1 MSGQSLAA
9 KLLEGAR
16 DWAKRLPAALAEDV
30 AVDVGRKRLR
40 LSHARV
46 EPLVRQLLRKVKH
59 LELREWTAR
68 PDVYEA
74 RLSVQGWKLRVETT
88 LERVELTSGRYKLW
102 LRTPGVVELE
112 ESRTASSLMMGVLR
126 AGAGRAALRALA
138 ERLLPPGIRWDG
150 QVLQVEGK
158 LPADGPLPAKL
169 FENASLAVS
178 AEHVPEGLWL
188 GAEAWPGLM
197 DLLQVLF
204 GTELPRTPP
213 GP

>member
-16 DWAKRLPAALAEDV
+16 EWAKRLPSALAGDV
-30 AVDVGRKRLR
+30 AVDVGGKRLR

-46 EPLVRQLLRKVKH
+46 ELVVRQLLTKAKH
-59 LELREWTAR
+59 LELREWTAL
-68 PDVYEA
+68 PDVYDA
-74 RLSVQGWKLRVETT
+74 RLTVKGWKLRVQVT
-88 LERVELTSGRYKLW
+88 LERVELASGRYRLW

-112 ESRTASSLMMGVLR
+112 ESRAVSSLMMGVLR

-138 ERLLPPGIRWDG
+138 ERLLPPGLRWDG
-150 QVLQVEGK
+150 QVLAVEGK
-158 LPADGPLPAKL
+158 LPAEGVVSAKL
-169 FENASLAVS
+169 FESASLAVS

-188 GAEAWPGLM
+188 GAEAWPGLI
-197 DLLQVLF
+197 DLLQALF

-213 GP
+213 GA

>member
-1 MSGQSLAA
+1 MSGQSMAA

-16 DWAKRLPAALAEDV
+16 EWAKRLPSALSEDV

-40 LSHARV
+40 LSHVRV
-46 EPLVRQLLRKVKH
+46 EAVVRQLLRKVKH

-74 RLSVQGWKLRVETT
+74 RLTVQGWKLRVETT
-88 LERVELTSGRYKLW
+88 LERVELASGRYKLW

-126 AGAGRAALRALA
+126 AGAGQAALRALA

-150 QVLQVEGK
+150 KVLQIEGK
-158 LPADGPLPAKL
+158 LPADGRCQRSSSRPPR
-169 FENASLAVS
+169 
-178 AEHVPEGLWL
+178 
-188 GAEAWPGLM
+188 WPSPPS
-197 DLLQVLF
+197 
-204 GTELPRTPP
+204 TSPRACGWAPRRGP
-213 GP
+213 G

>member
-9 KLLEGAR
+9 KMLEGAR
-16 DWAKRLPAALAEDV
+16 EWAKRLPAALAGDV
-30 AVDVGRKRLR
+30 AVDMGRKRLR

-46 EPLVRQLLRKVKH
+46 ELVVRQLLLKAKN
-59 LELREWTAR
+59 LELREWTAL
-68 PDVYEA
+68 PEVYDV
-74 RLSVQGWKLRVETT
+74 RLTVKGWKLRVQVT
-88 LERVELTSGRYKLW
+88 LERVELASGRYKLW

-126 AGAGRAALRALA
+126 AGAGQAALRAMA

-150 QVLQVEGK
+150 KVLYVEGK
-158 LPADGPLPAKL
+158 LPAEGVVSAKL
-169 FENASLAVS
+169 FENASLAV
-178 AEHVPEGLWL
+178 AVEHCPEGLWL
-188 GAEAWPGLM
+188 GAEAWPGLL

-213 GP
+213 GT

>member
-9 KLLEGAR
+9 KLMEGAR
-16 DWAKRLPAALAEDV
+16 EWAKRLPGALGEDV

-40 LSHARV
+40 LSHPRV
-46 EPLVRQLLRKVKH
+46 EMVVRQLLRKVKH
-59 LELREWTAR
+59 LELREWTAKS
-68 PDVYEA
+68 DVYDV
-74 RLSVQGWKLRVETT
+74 RLSVQGWKLRVQTT
-88 LERVELTSGRYKLW
+88 LERVELTAGRYRLW

-126 AGAGRAALRALA
+126 AGAGQAALRALA

-150 QVLQVEGK
+150 QLLQIEGK
-158 LPADGPLPAKL
+158 LPAEGPLPAKL
-169 FENASLAVS
+169 FENASLSVS
-178 AEHVPEGLWL
+178 VEHCPEGLWL

-197 DLLQVLF
+197 DLLQVLL

-213 GP
+213 GT

>member
-9 KLLEGAR
+9 KLMEGAR
-16 DWAKRLPAALAEDV
+16 EWAKRLPAALGEDV

-46 EPLVRQLLRKVKH
+46 EVVVRQLLRKVKH
-59 LELREWTAR
+59 LELREWTAKS
-68 PDVYEA
+68 DVYDV
-74 RLSVQGWKLRVETT
+74 RLTVQGWKLRVHTT
-88 LERVELTSGRYKLW
+88 LERVELASGRYRVW
-102 LRTPGVVELE
+102 LHTPGVVELE
-112 ESRTASSLMMGVLR
+112 ESRTASSLVMGVLR
-126 AGAGRAALRALA
+126 AGAGQAAVRALA

-150 QVLQVEGK
+150 KVLQIEGK
-158 LPADGPLPAKL
+158 LPPEGPLPAKL
-169 FENASLAVS
+169 FDSTSLAVS
-178 AEHVPEGLWL
+178 AEHSAEGLWL

-213 GP
+213 GT

>member
-16 DWAKRLPAALAEDV
+16 EWAKQLPNALAEDV
-30 AVDVGRKRLR
+30 ALDVGRKRLR
-40 LSHARV
+40 LSHTRV
-46 EPLVRQLLRKVKH
+46 ELVVRQLLRKAKH
-59 LELREWTAR
+59 VELREWTAL
-68 PDVYEA
+68 PEVYDI
-74 RLSVQGWKLRVETT
+74 RLTAKGWKVRVQAT
-88 LERVELTSGRYKLW
+88 LERVELASGRYKLW

-112 ESRTASSLMMGVLR
+112 EGRTASSLMMGILR
-126 AGAGRAALRALA
+126 AGAGQAALRALA

-150 QVLQVEGK
+150 KTLYIEGK
-158 LPADGPLPAKL
+158 LPAEGVLSAKL
-169 FENASLAVS
+169 FENASLVVAV
-178 AEHVPEGLWL
+178 EHCPEGLWL

-213 GP
+213 GA

>member
-9 KLLEGAR
+9 KLMEGAR
-16 DWAKRLPAALAEDV
+16 EWAKRLPAALGEDV

-40 LSHARV
+40 LSHPRV
-46 EPLVRQLLRKVKH
+46 ELVARQLLRKAKG
-59 LELREWTAR
+59 LELREWTAK
-68 PDVYEA
+68 PDVYEV
-74 RLSVQGWKLRVETT
+74 RLSVQGWKLRVQTT
-88 LERVELTSGRYKLW
+88 LERVELASGRYRLW

-126 AGAGRAALRALA
+126 AGAGQAALRALA

-158 LPADGPLPAKL
+158 LPAEGPLPAKL

-178 AEHVPEGLWL
+178 AEHCPEGLWL

-197 DLLQVLF
+197 DLLQVLV

-213 GP
+213 GT

>member
-16 DWAKRLPAALAEDV
+16 EWAKRLPSALAGDV
-30 AVDVGRKRLR
+30 AVDVGGKRLR

-46 EPLVRQLLRKVKH
+46 ELVVRQLLTKAKH
-59 LELREWTAR
+59 LELREWTAL
-68 PDVYEA
+68 PDVYDA
-74 RLSVQGWKLRVETT
+74 RLTAKGWKLRVQVT
-88 LERVELTSGRYKLW
+88 LERVELASGRYKLW

-126 AGAGRAALRALA
+126 AGAGQAALRALA

-150 QVLQVEGK
+150 KVLTVEGK
-158 LPADGPLPAKL
+158 LPAEGLVSAKL

-188 GAEAWPGLM
+188 GAEAWPGLL
-197 DLLQVLF
+197 DLLQALF

-213 GP
+213 GT

>member
-9 KLLEGAR
+9 KMLEGAR
-16 DWAKRLPAALAEDV
+16 EWAKRLPSALAGDV
-30 AVDVGRKRLR
+30 AVDMGRKRLR

-46 EPLVRQLLRKVKH
+46 ELVVRQLLQKVKH
-59 LELREWTAR
+59 FELREWTAL
-68 PDVYEA
+68 PEVYDVRFA
-74 RLSVQGWKLRVETT
+74 VKGWKLRVQVT
-88 LERVELTSGRYKLW
+88 LERVELASGRYKLW

-126 AGAGRAALRALA
+126 AGAGQAALRALA

-150 QVLQVEGK
+150 KVLYVEGK
-158 LPADGPLPAKL
+158 LPAEGMLPAKL
-169 FENASLAVS
+169 FDNASLAVS
-178 AEHVPEGLWL
+178 VEHCPEGLWL
-188 GAEAWPGLM
+188 GAEAWPSLV

-213 GP
+213 GT